1 MASEINL
8 DFEWDEAKAVANLK
22 KHKISFE
29 QAKTVF
35 ADPFSVTVDDPK
47 HSIAERRFVDIG
59 TAADGKILI
68 VSYTQRGAKIRI
80 ISCRKSTKA
89 EREIYEEREN
99 S

>member
-8 DFEWDEAKAVANLK
+8 DFDWDEAKAIANLK

-29 QAKTVF
+29 EAKTVF
-35 ADPFSVTVDDPK
+35 ADPFSITVDDPK
-47 HSIAERRFVDIG
+47 HSIDERRFVDIG
-59 TAADGKILI
+59 AAANGKVFV
-68 VSYTQRGAKIRI
+68 VSYTQRGENIRL

-89 EREIYEEREN
+89 ERKIYEEREN